1 MEDVDV
7 VENRHVYFSGGSPPT
22 SPSLFLDQTEA
33 RREYLRVWM
42 TGPPLSQGLDPALH
56 FVASNLSP
64 LGNTTLPASSSG
76 ASFFAWQRRAR
87 NASDWWWTA
96 RDHGMRAH
104 FHQKRDV
111 WVRGSHTP
119 SPARLRAHFLIFP
132 SYLLLRSLVGLSASL
147 TRDLG
152 TRLFSHYFFCFY
164 IYFNDFIFSSLDIC
178 FIPFT
183 FGTTVLIGTFVNI

>member
-7 VENRHVYFSGGSPPT
+7 VENRHVYFSGGSSRPPPP
-22 SPSLFLDQTEA
+22 SPSLFLDQTDA
-33 RREYLRVWM
+33 RREYLRVWI
-42 TGPPLSQGLDPALH
+42 TAPTPPPLYKGLDDRGPPLSQGLDPTLH

-64 LGNTTLPASSSG
+64 LWNTTLP
-76 ASFFAWQRRAR
+76 
-87 NASDWWWTA
+87 
-96 RDHGMRAH
+96 
-104 FHQKRDV
+104 
-111 WVRGSHTP
+111 
-119 SPARLRAHFLIFP
+119 
-132 SYLLLRSLVGLSASL
+132 LLLGFAQTSLFFLLISYSDRLSASL

-164 IYFNDFIFSSLDIC
+164 IYFIDFIFSSLDIC

>member
-7 VENRHVYFSGGSPPT
+7 VENRHLYFSGGSSRPPPPFPLLIFRPNCGPKRI
-22 SPSLFLDQTEA
+22 SKGLDD
-33 RREYLRVWM
+33 RPHPPPPLYKGLDDR
-42 TGPPLSQGLDPALH
+42 GPPLSQGLDPTLQ

-64 LGNTTLPASSSG
+64 LWNTTLP
-76 ASFFAWQRRAR
+76 
-87 NASDWWWTA
+87 
-96 RDHGMRAH
+96 
-104 FHQKRDV
+104 
-111 WVRGSHTP
+111 
-119 SPARLRAHFLIFP
+119 
-132 SYLLLRSLVGLSASL
+132 LLLGFAQTSLFFLLISYSDRLSASL

-164 IYFNDFIFSSLDIC
+164 IYFIDFIFSSLDIC